1 MVYNFTWKINRK
13 QITSPKI
20 TGQELK
26 PSHTNAN
33 DRETEYLDSKLDFPM
48 VDFNGNTEIVSAAHE
63 FQNKEGAKC
72 NHHVSFL

>member
-1 MVYNFTWKINRK
+1 MVYNFTYKINRI
-13 QITSPKI
+13 QITSARI

-48 VDFNGNTEIVSAAHE
+48 VDFDENAEIVSAAHE
-63 FQNKEGAKC
+63 FQDTKGSKC
-72 NHHVSFL
+72 NNHVSFL